1 MNIPRNMWFFW
12 TLWIISWTV
21 SALFFSDLS
30 VIVAMLFGAANG
42 FLVLVNSTANHAKLY
57 KIILELLIATF
68 FVYFCGTVLLEMSCY
83 LNIMNG
89 LLEGKAMCRAGHI
102 YLGFPLL
109 LFFVSIV
116 GAILMFFP
124 LKSLVSKQ

>member
-1 MNIPRNMWFFW
+1 
-12 TLWIISWTV
+12 
-21 SALFFSDLS
+21 
-30 VIVAMLFGAANG
+30 MLFGAANG
-42 FLVLVNSTANHAKLY
+42 FLILINSAVNHAKPY
-57 KIILELLIATF
+57 KIILEILISTF
-68 FVYFCGTVLLEMSCY
+68 FVYFCGTILLELLCY

-89 LLEGKAMCRAGHI
+89 LFEGNTICRAGHV
-102 YLGFPLL
+102 YLGFPLI